1 MIVLPLA
8 SEKGISTFEVGF
20 QAEDK
25 RAEILQA
32 DKIQLPASDIAIGRD
47 HLSQMLSLESYKDK
61 PEELTKWIR
70 KNAAYNPRA
79 RVIYVTTG
87 NYENTDFYDVYKL
100 PLPPEKPN
108 ILVDFLYGF

>member
-87 NYENTDFYDVYKL
+87 NYE
-100 PLPPEKPN
+100 
-108 ILVDFLYGF
+108 ILIFMTFINYHYLQKSQIFWLIFFMAS